1 MADKRTIVYEIKI
14 EEGQAIQAFE
24 ALNLKQQENKDSLKA
39 INAELKENKAA
50 TATIVAEIDTQN
62 GATAEQNAALE
73 TLRLKREELNRQQ
86 AEAIII
92 GKDLT
97 AQAGALIKEIL
108 DLSKANQDLGNS
120 QDQQAAA
127 TARQADAMLAAE
139 QRAKLLGEQAR
150 TLFDNFNNGDVSET
164 AFQNINSALIDT
176 RAELTKNKAAIAE
189 NGKAE
194 DALTADIRK
203 SGVATEEQLAQVTKL
218 TTERAELKALNTSL
232 VTTEG
237 TLSAIYRETKNDVTG
252 LTEAELRFRD
262 KMAQATTDAIKKSG
276 ALAELT
282 NIAARFSAQ
291 EEAAAQKLAK
301 NEITQRQYN
310 TTQSKTL
317 ENIQKITAQSQTYS
331 ARLDELNVKLK
342 AGDITE
348 EQFKTGVKELTK
360 EVEAFGKEVVK
371 VADTSIE
378 ALRTQLR
385 EAKAD
390 AQRAFLEF
398 GRGSEEFQRAAAR
411 VDDLDDSIKE
421 VNISVQAIDL
431 EGKVEVIGRIAQGI
445 SGGFQVATG
454 AMALFGTES
463 EEVQE
468 ALLKVQA
475 AIAIGQGVNQLVEG
489 TKAMRGFAI
498 AIGLTTGAQEANA
511 VATGAATVA
520 TGAQTTATGAAT
532 VATRVLG
539 ATMNALPIL
548 AVIAAIGG
556 LVAIVSSYGDETDE
570 AKRSYQSFLDTINN
584 RAERSALDSELD
596 KAKLLADLELERQ
609 QRVREFE
616 AGTRKQVEQTAEEQQ
631 RDAERLAE
639 VEKKSIEAERIAIAE
654 RKKAFEELQALKQGA
669 VGDQNLSEVNTFDV
683 INDQKLSD
691 LRIALELEESATKQ
705 EIIQAYYAKKQ
716 EFREADLKGQ
726 AAIIG
731 RETDIAKTS
740 TDILA
745 QIAADAAKKRDEEAK
760 EAERKAK
767 ERADRIK
774 KVEETIQQDLAA
786 LRDRT
791 VASTT
796 GTADDDAAELDRIRE
811 KYATQIADAEGFAD
825 RIITIEGIRD
835 AELLLAQNE
844 QQRKRLESLDAFK
857 AKEAEAIFS
866 SEDRAVKA
874 EEAKWDA
881 VIAATR
887 AQAEAAGEARESV
900 DAQIAAQEARRDE
913 VLLAQR
919 LARIDAANEAERQ
932 KILEKYRDLNEQAAR
947 LNADEIAAIN
957 AKYQARIDA
966 AGNSLD
972 RVAELEAEKQTE
984 IDQLQD
990 QAGQRE
996 IQREGALGTELLS
1009 LHTETEAQKTQ
1020 ITADANASRNASNQ
1034 AAHEAE
1040 LARMQADAQAAVQL
1054 FSALQAFSDAN
1065 FDSRIRDVTEQTAAL
1080 QEQMNATTDEVEKE
1094 RIKSRIDGLNKE
1106 KKALEESKKN
1116 NQVFATAAALIST
1129 YLSAQQAYASQLI
1142 PGDPSSFPRAIAAA
1156 IAATIAGL
1164 LNVAKI
1170 QGFDKSGKVRGES
1183 GILTSNDGRPIRRDN
1198 GDNLLV
1204 TAQVGEMFVN
1214 EAHQRKAQ
1222 LLYGD
1227 DVWKKIGIPGF
1238 ASSGVVVNEW
1248 SAQDIRRLSGYAG
1261 SGVVNDLFIPQP
1273 APQVITQVI
1282 QAGAQQALA
1291 ERPIIVDVREV
1302 TDSQARVASV
1312 NELARA

>member
-97 AQAGALIKEIL
+97 SQAGALIKEIL

-194 DALTADIRK
+194 DALTADIRE

-218 TTERAELKALNTSL
+218 TKERAELKALNTSL

-237 TLSAIYRETKNDVTG
+237 TLSAIYRETRNDVTG

-282 NIAARFSAQ
+282 NITARFSAQ

-463 EEVQE
+463 EEVQA

-520 TGAQTTATGAAT
+520 TGAQTTATGVAT

-539 ATMNALPIL
+539 AAMNALPIL

-556 LVAIVSSYGDETDE
+556 LVAIVSSYNDETEE
-570 AKRSYQSFLDTINN
+570 AKTTYQELLDTINTG
-584 RAERSALDSELD
+584 AKRSALESELE
-596 KAKLLADLELERQ
+596 KAQLLDTFEKERQ
-609 QRVREFE
+609 QRIADFE
-616 AGTRKQVEQTAEEQQ
+616 AGRRTSIEQTAEEQQ
-631 RDAERLAE
+631 RDAERLAD
-639 VEKKSIEAERIAIAE
+639 VERKSIADEKQAIAE
-654 RKKAFEELQALKQGA
+654 RKKAFEELQAIKRAA
-669 VGDQNLSEVNTFDV
+669 VGDENLRQAKEFDV
-683 INDQKLSD
+683 LDDKRLSD
-691 LRIALELEESATKQ
+691 LREALELDESATKQ
-705 EIIQAYYAKKQ
+705 EIIKAYYKVKDDYRAN
-716 EFREADLKGQ
+716 DLTSE
-726 AAIIG
+726 AAIKA

-866 SEDRAVKA
+866 SEDRSVKA

-900 DAQIAAQEARRDE
+900 DAQVAAQEARRDE

-932 KILEKYRDLNEQAAR
+932 KILEKYEALFADADAKERDTAALQAA
-947 LNADEIAAIN
+947 
-957 AKYQARIDA
+957 
-966 AGNSLD
+966 AG
-972 RVAELEAEKQTE
+972 AELVA
-984 IDQLQD
+984 
-990 QAGQRE
+990 
-996 IQREGALGTELLS
+996 

-1034 AAHEAE
+1034 AAHDAEA
-1040 LARMQADAQAAVQL
+1040 ARMQADAQAAVQL
-1054 FSALQAFSDAN
+1054 FGALQAFSDAN
-1065 FDSRIRDVTEQTAAL
+1065 FDSKIRDVTDQTAAL
-1080 QEQMNATTDEVEKE
+1080 QEQMNATTDAVEKE

-1156 IAATIAGL
+1156 LAATIAGL

-1183 GILTSNDGRPIRRDN
+1183 GILTERDGRPIRRDN

-1273 APQVITQVI
+1273 APQVITQII
-1282 QAGAQQALA
+1282 QAGAQQAQA
-1291 ERPIIVDVREV
+1291 DRPIIVDVREV
-1302 TDSQARVASV
+1302 TDAQARVASV